1 MPIAQEDGFF
11 QWHDSRHGPRLGIE
25 SSRLNECIER
35 VKSKRIMGVFGSPSF
50 GFDNSDLD
58 FLSEIPWIEDVWLWD
73 ANLKSIDGLY
83 ALQNL
88 KYLGVEP
95 KRPPIDFSRLARLRE
110 VVIEPKTK
118 DCGLGVLKELE
129 RLHIW
134 HFRPKNNSFSS
145 IDFPESLTELQ
156 INWASPE
163 SLESLPALP
172 LLRRLEIHRCRN
184 LQRLG
189 DLSTKFPGLEHLVID
204 ACGQVPISEGE
215 RVIQDLRNL
224 THAYVQNIKLV

>member
-11 QWHDSRHGPRLGIE
+11 QSHDSRLGSRLGIE

-35 VKSKRIMGVFGSPSF
+35 VQNNRIMGVFGSPSF
-50 GFDNSDLD
+50 GFDNSDLG
-58 FLSEIPWIEDVWLWD
+58 FLSEIPWVENVWFWDV
-73 ANLKSIDGLY
+73 NLKNIDGLY

-88 KYLGVEP
+88 RYFGVHP
-95 KRPPIDFSRLARLRE
+95 KRPPIDFSRLAKLRE
-110 VVIEPKTK
+110 AVIEPKTK
-118 DCGLGVLKELE
+118 DCGIGALKDLE

-163 SLESLPALP
+163 SLESLPSLP

-184 LQRLG
+184 LQLLG
-189 DLSTKFPGLEHLVID
+189 DLNTKFPSLEHLVID
-204 ACGQVPISEGE
+204 ACGRVPRSEGE
-215 RVIQDLRNL
+215 RVIQDLPNL
-224 THAYVQNIKLV
+224 SHAYIQNIKLV